1 MNSFKRFSEEND
13 KKCKK
18 CSYGSLKDRKTGDND
33 EKLNCCR
40 SDKEYITC
48 IKIWNKFNMKNI
60 GDYHDHYLKQDVLL
74 LADVFENFIDI
85 CLKFYKLDPCFLSLF
100 QFSWIELGCD
110 VKNDWCGVRKNLR
123 H

>member
-1 MNSFKRFSEEND
+1 MNSFKRFSEEKLPG
-13 KKCKK
+13 KKCF
-18 CSYGSLKDRKTGDND
+18 YGSLKDKKTGDNG
-33 EKLNCCR
+33 EKLNCHI
-40 SDKEYITC
+40 SDKECLTC

-74 LADVFENFIDI
+74 LTDVFEKFIDT
-85 CLKFYKLDPCFLSLF
+85 CLKFYKLDPCSLSLF